1 LIGLGGIEIFL
12 VLCNYKKKPK
22 KAVGMCK
29 ALTSALAAL
38 LTLGN
43 ACGLLR

>member
-1 LIGLGGIEIFL
+1 LIGLGGIFSFVQL
-12 VLCNYKKKPK
+12 QKKKPK
-22 KAVGMCK
+22 KAVGTCK